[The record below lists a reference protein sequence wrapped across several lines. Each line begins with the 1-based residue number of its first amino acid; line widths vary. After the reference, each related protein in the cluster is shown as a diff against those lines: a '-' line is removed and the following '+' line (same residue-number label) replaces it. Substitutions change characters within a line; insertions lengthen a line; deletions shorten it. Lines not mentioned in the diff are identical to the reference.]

1 MTGNGG
7 VGLILTVSAGKDTF
21 QTSLWGRNPPAW
33 NAVIIPEE
41 IIAKGRAG
49 SLSIRFE
56 DNDEGGWLAVSAP
69 YWLRQHAGGSTTAAF
84 GSWAT
89 LERYSYEPTKQGV
102 ELHLHWRAIQPLTP
116 DILVA
121 VHLIDEKGNIL
132 TQHDYRRSKSIA
144 AGEVTEETVT
154 LPWSQ
159 LNAAVNRLAIGLY
172 TKNGSVI
179 MAPIDRGS
187 RDWDGRRL
195 LLTLPN

>member
-1 MTGNGG
+1 VRWLTKGDAASACLLLSATGTIGEFPPLVDSERMKQAAATAG
-7 VGLILTVSAGKDTF
+7 FFPLDQWPLPDGRIVTMWRRHLGLVDCGFSGQQMSERGAEST
-21 QTSLWGRNPPAW
+21 P
-33 NAVIIPEE
+33 
-41 IIAKGRAG
+41 IA
-49 SLSIRFE
+49 
-56 DNDEGGWLAVSAP
+56 
-69 YWLRQHAGGSTTAAF
+69 TF

-89 LERYSYEPTKQGV
+89 LERYSYEPTKEGV

-132 TQHDYRRSKSIA
+132 TQH
-144 AGEVTEETVT
+144 VTEETVT

-187 RDWDGRRL
+187 RDWDGHRL